1 LTLIVELYVQML
13 HSAQQQS
20 SKTNL
25 LTMSLTLQ
33 DAILTEDNVKALR
46 TAVLTLCRTLEHV
59 ESVSSDVSMFTRDS
73 AVQRN
78 LKTLV
83 QALSRLVDE

>member
-1 LTLIVELYVQML
+1 MCVLTCTSTHVR
-13 HSAQQQS
+13 AQG
-20 SKTNL
+20 
-25 LTMSLTLQ
+25 
-33 DAILTEDNVKALR
+33 AVLTEENVRALR
-46 TAVLTLCRTLEHV
+46 SAVLTLCRTMEHV
-59 ESVSSDVSMFTRDS
+59 ESVSSDMSAFTRDS

>member
-1 LTLIVELYVQML
+1 M
-13 HSAQQQS
+13 
-20 SKTNL
+20 
-25 LTMSLTLQ
+25 
-33 DAILTEDNVKALR
+33 LTEDNVRALR
-46 TAVLTLCRTLEHV
+46 AAVLTLCRTMEHV
-59 ESVSSDVSMFTRDS
+59 ESVSADMSAFTRDS

>member
-1 LTLIVELYVQML
+1 MQG
-13 HSAQQQS
+13 
-20 SKTNL
+20 
-25 LTMSLTLQ
+25 
-33 DAILTEDNVKALR
+33 AILTEDNVRALR
-46 TAVLTLCRTLEHV
+46 QSVLTLCRTLEHV
-59 ESVSSDVSMFTRDS
+59 ENVSSDISAFTRDS

>member
-1 LTLIVELYVQML
+1 ME
-13 HSAQQQS
+13 
-20 SKTNL
+20 N
-25 LTMSLTLQ
+25 
-33 DAILTEDNVKALR
+33 
-46 TAVLTLCRTLEHV
+46 V
-59 ESVSSDVSMFTRDS
+59 ESVSSDMSAFTRDS